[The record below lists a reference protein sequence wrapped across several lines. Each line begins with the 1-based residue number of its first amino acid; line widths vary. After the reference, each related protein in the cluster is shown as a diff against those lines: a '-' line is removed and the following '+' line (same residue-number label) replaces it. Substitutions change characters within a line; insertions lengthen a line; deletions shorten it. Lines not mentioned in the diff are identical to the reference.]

1 MYRIFCRQRAG
12 QMIENMINPKVQP
25 AVSDIKITPEFCTGR
40 IYITGVLNEASY
52 FSGLIAAFRNRR
64 CRRDVN
70 YHCQRAQ

>member
-40 IYITGVLNEASY
+40 LCTG
-52 FSGLIAAFRNRR
+52 
-64 CRRDVN
+64 D
-70 YHCQRAQ
+70 